1 MPLNLII
8 IATPP
13 FKAFGFMHDKSNE
26 YYKFDVSNEHL
37 R

>member
-1 MPLNLII
+1 MPFNLIV

-26 YYKFDVSNEHL
+26 YYKFGDKIG
-37 R
+37 